1 MTQQEYENKIKELEK
16 QIAELK
22 MVKVEEPQSKRWEPD
37 ENEKYWISDGVGNI
51 DSLIWDNDRYD
62 NWHYLT
68 GNCFKTKEE
77 AEEYKKQIEY
87 TARYKNY
94 IEEHSEPLNWGNNN
108 HTKYFVCFRKNAPSE
123 SEPVNRLEID
133 CSYWCKIQ
141 GVIYASSKQIIED
154 AIKEIGEDNFKK
166 YVLGVK

>member
-16 QIAELK
+16 ELEQLKAAKIEAEQ
-22 MVKVEEPQSKRWEPD
+22 PKRWKPEFD
-37 ENEKYWISDGVGNI
+37 EKFYYVELDGSIEDDVAASSI
-51 DSLIWDNDRYD
+51 QSRSSFEVWCYLI
-62 NWHYLT
+62 

-94 IEEHSEPLNWGNNN
+94 IEEHSEPIDWNNEDQE
-108 HTKYFVCFRKNAPSE
+108 KDSAFYD
-123 SEPVNRLEID
+123 ID
-133 CSYWCKIQ
+133 EKGIRVEDTVKFIDQ
-141 GVIYASSKQIIED
+141 GTIYASSEQIIWD

>member
-16 QIAELK
+16 QIEELK
-22 MVKVEEPQSKRWEPD
+22 MAKIEEPQPKRWKPED
-37 ENEKYWISDGVGNI
+37 KETYWLI
-51 DSLIWDNDRYD
+51 DCGGDIKDVLWHNDKFD
-62 NWHYLT
+62 NWCYLT
-68 GNCFKTKEE
+68 GNCFKTEEE

-94 IEEHSEPLNWGNNN
+94 IEEHSEPLDWNDKDN
-108 HTKYFVCFRKNAPSE
+108 KYMACFNFDDNKIDVDCYYISKN
-123 SEPVNRLEID
+123 
-133 CSYWCKIQ
+133 Q
-141 GVIYASSKQIIED
+141 GAVYASNEQVIWN

>member
-1 MTQQEYENKIKELEK
+1 MTQQEYENEIKELRERLEK
-16 QIAELK
+16 LEAEK
-22 MVKVEEPQSKRWEPD
+22 IEEPQLKRWKPN
-37 ENEKYWISDGVGNI
+37 ENERYHTI
-51 DSLIWDNDRYD
+51 DDNGDDCDLIWDNDRYD
-62 NWHYLT
+62 NWRYLI

-94 IEEHSEPLNWGNNN
+94 IEEHSEPIDWNNRFQE
-108 HTKYFVCFRKNAPSE
+108 KYYAGYHFTDKKIFTDYNYNLKN
-123 SEPVNRLEID
+123 LD
-133 CSYWCKIQ
+133 
-141 GVIYASSKQIIED
+141 IYASSEEIILD